1 MKRFLLTT
9 SAAGLALTGP
19 ASAQGLVDIDRLV
32 SEYQARGYTYIEVN
46 QAPTQIK
53 IEATLGDQKI
63 EVIYDAVSGAI
74 LDSEIELA
82 DADDRGRVGVE
93 FDREDSDFTLDDDDG
108 DDDYDDDY
116 DDDDDDGPDDHGSD
130 DRDDDNSDDSD
141 DDGDDD

>member
-9 SAAGLALTGP
+9 SAAGLVLTGP
-19 ASAQGLVDIDRLV
+19 ALAQGLVDIDRLV

-63 EVIYDAVSGAI
+63 EVIYDAASGAI
-74 LDSEIELA
+74 LESEVELA

-93 FDREDSDFTLDDDDG
+93 FDREDSDFTLDDDD
-108 DDDYDDDY
+108 
-116 DDDDDDGPDDHGSD
+116 DDDDDYGHDDDGSD
-130 DRDDDNSDDSD
+130 DRDDDDSDDSD